1 MNKDVIYKDLDSLLN
16 TLNLIQEEQAI
27 IKRKLSGLLDNVVP
41 HHFIDWAEEI
51 HQQILNREAALQ
63 LLRKDIIALKKT
75 IVQKKSIIYFVD
87 NQYVKLITKYKEQIA
102 YLENEFKLWA
112 KVTAEKFDTIVA

>member
-1 MNKDVIYKDLDSLLN
+1 MNKEQLYKDLDSLIIK
-16 TLNLIQEEQAI
+16 LNLIQEEQTAI
-27 IKRKLSGLLDNVVP
+27 KQKLSGLLDNVVSNQ
-41 HHFIDWAEEI
+41 FIAWAEEI

-63 LLRKDIIALKKT
+63 LLRKDIISLKKT

>member
-1 MNKDVIYKDLDSLLN
+1 MNNDIIYKDLDSLLN
-16 TLNLIQEEQAI
+16 TLNLIQEEQTV

-41 HHFIDWAEEI
+41 NHFIDWAEEI
-51 HQQILNREAALQ
+51 HQQILNREVALQ

-75 IVQKKSIIYFVD
+75 IVQKKSIIYFVN
-87 NQYVKLITKYKEQIA
+87 NQYVKLIIKYKEQIA

>member
-1 MNKDVIYKDLDSLLN
+1 MNKDILYKDLDSLLN
-16 TLNLIQEEQAI
+16 TLNLIQEEQTV
-27 IKRKLSGLLDNVVP
+27 IKRKLSGLLDHVVP
-41 HHFIDWAEEI
+41 NHFIDWAEEI
-51 HQQILNREAALQ
+51 HQQILNREVALQ

-75 IVQKKSIIYFVD
+75 IVQKKSIIYFVN
-87 NQYVKLITKYKEQIA
+87 NQYVKLIIKYKEQIA

>member
-75 IVQKKSIIYFVD
+75 INLPSII
-87 NQYVKLITKYKEQIA
+87 
-102 YLENEFKLWA
+102 
-112 KVTAEKFDTIVA
+112 TAISTIYIIYIYIHTYIYMYIY

>member
-41 HHFIDWAEEI
+41 QYFIIWAEEI

>member
-1 MNKDVIYKDLDSLLN
+1 MNKELIYKDLDGLLSA
-16 TLNLIQEEQAI
+16 LNLIQEEQAA
-27 IKRKLSGLLDNVVP
+27 IKLKLSGLLDNVVP
-41 HHFIDWAEEI
+41 QYFIIWAEEI

>member
-1 MNKDVIYKDLDSLLN
+1 MNKDIIYKDLDSLLN

-41 HHFIDWAEEI
+41 QYFIDWAEEI

>member
-41 HHFIDWAEEI
+41 QYFIDWAEEI

-87 NQYVKLITKYKEQIA
+87 ITKYKEQIA

>member
-41 HHFIDWAEEI
+41 QYFIDWAEEI

>member
-41 HHFIDWAEEI
+41 QYFIDWAEEI

-75 IVQKKSIIYFVD
+75 KVQKKSIIYFVD